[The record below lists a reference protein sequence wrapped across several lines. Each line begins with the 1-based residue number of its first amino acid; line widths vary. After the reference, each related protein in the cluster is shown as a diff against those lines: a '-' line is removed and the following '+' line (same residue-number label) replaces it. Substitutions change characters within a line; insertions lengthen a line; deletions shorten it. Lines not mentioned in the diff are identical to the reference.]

1 MKIRDVVRSDL
12 IFLDLEATDAGAA
25 IDEVSREASDV
36 VDLDAETVAEA
47 LKERET
53 LGSTSVGN
61 EFAIPH
67 CKLTGVDDIIV
78 ILARFTNGIDFG
90 GNNHHVPVRFFFVV
104 LSPPDR
110 PAEHLKVLSQIARIL
125 KSGDLRRE
133 LLQVEHPEA
142 VIDAIGHAAEAEG
155 L

>member
-12 IFLDLEATDAGAA
+12 IFLDLGATDADTA
-25 IDEVSREASDV
+25 IDEVSDEASQV
-36 VDLDAETVAEA
+36 IDLDARTVAEA

-61 EFAIPH
+61 GFAIPH
-67 CKLTGVDDIIV
+67 CKLAGISEIIV
-78 ILARFTNGIDFG
+78 ILARFGQGIDFG
-90 GNNHHVPVRFFFVV
+90 GNNHNEPVRFFFVV

-125 KSGDLRRE
+125 KSADLRAE
-133 LLQVEHPEA
+133 LLQAEGPDA
-142 VIDAIGHAAEAEG
+142 VVHAIGHAAEMEG